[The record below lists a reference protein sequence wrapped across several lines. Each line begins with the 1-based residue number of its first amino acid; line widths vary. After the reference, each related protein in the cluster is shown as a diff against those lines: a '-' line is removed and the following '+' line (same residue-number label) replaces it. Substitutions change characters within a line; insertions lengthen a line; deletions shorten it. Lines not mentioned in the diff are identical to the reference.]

1 MTVRGDGSRRGPVG
15 KADSDHVRRQNRSL
29 VLTALRRREPI
40 ARVDLGAE
48 THLSPATITA
58 ITADLI
64 AEGLIEA
71 RDDEV
76 VDPEVQ
82 AEPARRGR
90 PRVMLRLDPHAA
102 YVVAV
107 RVSRDLVVLE
117 LADYDGRVV
126 DRQESSLSTFE
137 ETQATF
143 PGKLSD
149 LIHAIVAANG
159 LDIRQVAEIAIGAQG
174 FVDTNAGSV
183 MWSPAFRQRDMR
195 LVEPLKAL
203 TGRSCVLSND
213 ANMIAQAL
221 HEANPDVYSGTFA
234 VIFVDQG
241 VGAGLFVGDRLHHG
255 AAGSAAEF
263 GHMNHLPAGALCQCG
278 RRGCLEAYI
287 ADYAIHRQALGL
299 PEDAAPLSV
308 RPTQGELVA
317 HEAAA
322 YAGDATMLGI
332 YHRAG
337 EALGY
342 GLARLMAMVN
352 PSRIVLTGGS
362 VRAYPLMAEGMN
374 DALDAALVEDLRR
387 STVIETLPW
396 QTDMIMTGLMSYVL
410 SRLDRDVFANP
421 AEARSYRIG

>member
-1 MTVRGDGSRRGPVG
+1 MTVRGDGSRRVSVG

-29 VLTALRRREPI
+29 VLSALRRREPI

-48 THLSPATITA
+48 TRLSPATITA

-64 AEGLIEA
+64 AEGLVEA
-71 RDDEV
+71 RDDEAELS
-76 VDPEVQ
+76 EVQ
-82 AEPARRGR
+82 VEPARRGR
-90 PRVMLRLDPHAA
+90 PRVMLRLDPTAGYVLAA
-102 YVVAV
+102 KI
-107 RVSRDLVVLE
+107 SRDSVVLQ
-117 LADYDGRVV
+117 LADFDGKII
-126 DRQESSLSTFE
+126 DRQEAQVPTFE
-137 ETQATF
+137 ETRESF
-143 PGKLSD
+143 PVKLAE
-149 LIHAIVAANG
+149 LLTGIVAANSI
-159 LDIRQVAEIAIGAQG
+159 DFRQVAEIAIGAQG
-174 FVDTNAGSV
+174 FVDTNTGSV
-183 MWSPAFRQRDMR
+183 MWSPAFSVSDMR

-203 TGRSCVLSND
+203 TGRNCILSND

-221 HEANPDVYSGTFA
+221 HEANPDVYNGTFA

-263 GHMNHLPAGALCQCG
+263 GHMNHLPNGALCQCG

-299 PEDAAPLSV
+299 PEDAPPLSV
-308 RPTQGELVA
+308 RPTQGELIA

-322 YAGDATMLGI
+322 YAGDEAMRGI
-332 YHRAG
+332 YRRAG

-342 GLARLMAMVN
+342 GLARLMALIN

-362 VRAYPLMAEGMN
+362 VRAYPLFEQGLK
-374 DALDAALVEDLRR
+374 DAIGSALVEDLRR

-396 QTDMIMTGLMSYVL
+396 QTDMIMTGLMSYML
-410 SRLDRDVFANP
+410 SRLDREVFANP
-421 AEARSYRIG
+421 AEARRFRIG

>member
-1 MTVRGDGSRRGPVG
+1 MTVRGDGSRRASVG

-29 VLTALRRREPI
+29 VLSALRRREPI

-64 AEGLIEA
+64 AEGLVEA
-71 RDDEV
+71 SDDEA
-76 VDPEVQ
+76 DSGEAQ
-82 AEPARRGR
+82 AEPVRRGR
-90 PRVMLRLDPHAA
+90 PRVMLRLDPTAGYVLAA
-102 YVVAV
+102 KI
-107 RVSRDLVVLE
+107 SRDSVVLQ
-117 LADYDGRVV
+117 LADFDGRII
-126 DRQESSLSTFE
+126 DRQEAIVPTFE
-137 ETQATF
+137 ETRDSF
-143 PGKLSD
+143 PVKLAD
-149 LIHAIVAANG
+149 LLGRIVADNG
-159 LDIRQVAEIAIGAQG
+159 IDFRQVAEIAIGAQG
-174 FVDTNAGSV
+174 FVDTNTGSV
-183 MWSPAFRQRDMR
+183 MWSPAFSVRDMR
-195 LVEPLKAL
+195 LVEPLRVL
-203 TGRSCVLSND
+203 TGRNCILSND

-221 HEANPDVYSGTFA
+221 HEANPDIYSGTFA

-263 GHMNHLPAGALCQCG
+263 GHMNHLPNGALCQCG

-299 PEDAAPLSV
+299 PEDAPPLSV
-308 RPTQGELVA
+308 RPTQGELIA

-322 YAGDATMLGI
+322 YAGDEAMRAI

-337 EALGY
+337 ETLGY
-342 GLARLMAMVN
+342 GLARLMALIN

-362 VRAYPLMAEGMN
+362 VRAYPLFETGLKAAIE
-374 DALDAALVEDLRR
+374 AALVEDLRR

-396 QTDMIMTGLMSYVL
+396 QTDMIMTGLISYML
-410 SRLDRDVFANP
+410 TRLDREVFANP
-421 AEARSYRIG
+421 AEARRFRVG

>member
-1 MTVRGDGSRRGPVG
+1 MTVRGDGSRRVSVG

-29 VLTALRRREPI
+29 VLSALRRLEPI

-48 THLSPATITA
+48 TRLSPATITA

-64 AEGLIEA
+64 AEGLVEA
-71 RDDEV
+71 RDDETEGSEA
-76 VDPEVQ
+76 P

-90 PRVMLRLDPHAA
+90 PRVMLRLDPTAGYVLAA
-102 YVVAV
+102 KI
-107 RVSRDLVVLE
+107 SRDSVVLQ
-117 LADYDGRVV
+117 LADFDGRVI
-126 DRQESSLSTFE
+126 DRQEAVVSTYE
-137 ETQATF
+137 ETRDSF
-143 PGKLSD
+143 PVKLAD
-149 LIHAIVAANG
+149 LLKRIVADNG
-159 LDIRQVAEIAIGAQG
+159 IDFRQVAEIAIGAQG

-183 MWSPAFRQRDMR
+183 MWSPAFSVRDMQ
-195 LVEPLKAL
+195 LVGPLRAL
-203 TGRSCVLSND
+203 TGRNCILSND

-263 GHMNHLPAGALCQCG
+263 GHMNHLPGGALCQCG
-278 RRGCLEAYI
+278 RRGCIEAYI

-299 PEDAAPLSV
+299 PEDAPPLSV
-308 RPTQGELVA
+308 RPTQGELIA

-322 YAGDATMLGI
+322 YAGDEAMKGI

-337 EALGY
+337 ETLGY
-342 GLARLMAMVN
+342 GLARLMALIN

-362 VRAYPLMAEGMN
+362 VRAYPLLEAGLNAAIE
-374 DALDAALVEDLRR
+374 AALVEDLRR

-396 QTDMIMTGLMSYVL
+396 QTDMIMTGLISYML
-410 SRLDRDVFANP
+410 TRLDREVFANP
-421 AEARSYRIG
+421 AEARRFRSG